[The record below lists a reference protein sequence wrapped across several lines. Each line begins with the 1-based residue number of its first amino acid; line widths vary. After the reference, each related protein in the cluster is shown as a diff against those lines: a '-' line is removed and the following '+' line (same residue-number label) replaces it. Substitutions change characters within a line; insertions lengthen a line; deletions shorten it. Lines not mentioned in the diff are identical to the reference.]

1 LNGHSSG
8 TDENGAGGGSA
19 RAPQSTLERINQ
31 FATLQS
37 GRPVKREKFQRWRY
51 CAEERICVSSLCIS
65 PKAFSHGLTGNT
77 KRGFLFVSDSWAA
90 TRRRCALYVRR
101 RGRALR
107 EQSAGN
113 SRSTPMKG
121 RTGLVALAI
130 MFMTVVAHAT
140 SLTVTD
146 IKVAQRYPWNG
157 LVDITYTVNCDDAT
171 KDVWVYPVGYD
182 ADNDKTVAM
191 MPAHLTGDGVG
202 KAVKS
207 GTHRMTWDMATAM
220 GANYNRAAFS
230 VKMHAFCDAAPYMVI
245 DLSSGSE
252 SEKYDVSYL
261 AEEPEGGWGEEYL
274 TTKMVFRLI
283 LPGRSYDC
291 RLYNGS
297 ASGSSEDPVENVA
310 TVVDSPYYF
319 AVYPMTQQQW
329 CLIAGG
335 STTTPTYW
343 MSRVSHNDLKGEV
356 LGSKWPTHQQVDANS
371 VCGRMRLRTGMTVD
385 IPTYAQ
391 WYRAASADFMHTS
404 IVNPNAWGIGFYGRR
419 AGGNTGDTLNGEWG
433 RDRFDYK
440 ASSSISEF
448 AVLLGR
454 YRGTTPYNHTTD
466 LTYAPYLSG
475 WASDYGSK
483 LSKNGYSGYFG
494 ARLVVCPVS
503 K

>member
-1 LNGHSSG
+1 
-8 TDENGAGGGSA
+8 
-19 RAPQSTLERINQ
+19 
-31 FATLQS
+31 
-37 GRPVKREKFQRWRY
+37 
-51 CAEERICVSSLCIS
+51 
-65 PKAFSHGLTGNT
+65 
-77 KRGFLFVSDSWAA
+77 
-90 TRRRCALYVRR
+90 
-101 RGRALR
+101 
-107 EQSAGN
+107 
-113 SRSTPMKG
+113 MKG
-121 RTGLVALAI
+121 RVGWMAMAVLFLTA
-130 MFMTVVAHAT
+130 VAHAT
-140 SLTVTD
+140 TLSVTD

-157 LVDITYTVNCDDAT
+157 LVDITYTVNCDNPT

-220 GANYNRAAFS
+220 GKDYNRAAFS

-252 SEKYDVSYL
+252 SERYEVSYL

-291 RLYNGS
+291 RLLYDDGYHY
-297 ASGSSEDPVENVA
+297 APVNKID

-319 AVYPMTQQQW
+319 AIYPISQQQW
-329 CLIAGG
+329 CLIKGG
-335 STTTPTYW
+335 STTTPTDCKYD
-343 MSRVSHNDLKGEV
+343 VSYNQLRGAV
-356 LGSKWPTHQQVDANS
+356 LGSNWPTHQQVDADS

-391 WYRAASADFMHTS
+391 WYRAISADFMHTS
-404 IVNPNAWGIGFYGRR
+404 YISPNVWGISDLGSKKII
-419 AGGNTGDTLNGEWG
+419 NGEWG
-433 RDRFDYK
+433 LDRFTYVSG
-440 ASSSISEF
+440 SSKIKF
-448 AVLLGR
+448 AIMLGSSKWRTGDR
-454 YRGTTPYNHTTD
+454 YLG
-466 LTYAPYLSG
+466 G
-475 WASDYGSK
+475 WASGATSLSDSNHDY
-483 LSKNGYSGYFG
+483 YSDDYYYS

>member
-1 LNGHSSG
+1 
-8 TDENGAGGGSA
+8 
-19 RAPQSTLERINQ
+19 
-31 FATLQS
+31 
-37 GRPVKREKFQRWRY
+37 
-51 CAEERICVSSLCIS
+51 
-65 PKAFSHGLTGNT
+65 
-77 KRGFLFVSDSWAA
+77 
-90 TRRRCALYVRR
+90 
-101 RGRALR
+101 
-107 EQSAGN
+107 
-113 SRSTPMKG
+113 MKG
-121 RTGLVALAI
+121 RVGWMAMAVLFLTA
-130 MFMTVVAHAT
+130 VAHAT
-140 SLTVTD
+140 TLTVTD

-157 LVDITYTVNCDDAT
+157 LVDITYTVNCDDPT

-207 GTHRMTWDMATAM
+207 GTHRMTWNMATAM
-220 GANYNRAAFS
+220 GKDYNRAAFS

-252 SEKYDVSYL
+252 SERYEVSYL

-291 RLYNGS
+291 KLKNSNY
-297 ASGSSEDPVENVA
+297 SSPLINTDT
-310 TVVDSPYYF
+310 TVDQPYYF
-319 AVYPMTQQQW
+319 AVYPMTERQW
-329 CLIAGG
+329 CLINGG
-335 STTTPTYW
+335 TTTTPKYW
-343 MSRVSHNDLKGEV
+343 KTNVSYRQLRGSL
-356 LGSKWPTHQQVDANS
+356 LGSKWPTHQQVDADS

-404 IVNPNAWGIGFYGRR
+404 IVSPNAWGIRFYGERPD
-419 AGGNTGDTLNGEWG
+419 GNTGGYSYLNGEWG
-433 RDRFDYK
+433 RDRFNYT
-440 ASSSISEF
+440 SSSGIYKF

-454 YRGTTPYNHTTD
+454 SSMSNSGSF
-466 LTYAPYLSG
+466 LGG
-475 WASDYGSK
+475 WANSSFSEIYNSNYY
-483 LSKNGYSGYFG
+483 SSGYGTYYFC